1 MADIWFFL
9 FVGLLGYESYKF
21 WQLMRV
27 QQGDTKQ
34 DGLIHREP
42 YVDFD
47 YTNEK
52 EIEAGNFLSVVRD
65 GTAYLYTLPSGKI
78 YKSYF
83 PYNQSVEKNYNL
95 PDTTI
100 SY

>member
-1 MADIWFFL
+1 
-9 FVGLLGYESYKF
+9 
-21 WQLMRV
+21 
-27 QQGDTKQ
+27 
-34 DGLIHREP
+34 
-42 YVDFD
+42 
-47 YTNEK
+47 
-52 EIEAGNFLSVVRD
+52 
-65 GTAYLYTLPSGKI
+65 LYTLPSGKI